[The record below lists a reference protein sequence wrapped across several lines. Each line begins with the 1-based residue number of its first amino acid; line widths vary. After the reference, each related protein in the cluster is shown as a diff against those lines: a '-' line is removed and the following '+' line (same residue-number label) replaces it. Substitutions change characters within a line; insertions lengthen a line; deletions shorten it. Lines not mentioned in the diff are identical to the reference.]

1 MGKVYEALKK
11 AEADGNIGAA
21 ASSQV
26 EDISRRREKN
36 GRGLDFIEYSLNAA
50 ASSDGE
56 NRNRELAQDPSIR
69 RSLTKPNRELSVDP
83 SRIASQLITFQTVE
97 TNAGEEYNRLAVRLM
112 TAAAERPIKRVLVA
126 SAEHG
131 DGRTSI
137 TLNLACALAKA
148 QRRVLV
154 IDTDLHRPS
163 LLRMLGLSAELGLND
178 AVAKGSSPG
187 SVLLRIQPYGFNLM
201 PTREHVKNPAELL
214 SSNSFAEMLNLL
226 EEDYDFILFDSP
238 PLLRVADSDLLIR
251 QTHATVLVIRA
262 GRTKSGQLGRAIAAL
277 SPEKFL
283 GVVLNRTVE
292 S

>member
-11 AEADGNIGAA
+11 AEADGNIGGPT
-21 ASSQV
+21 SIPV
-26 EDISRRREKN
+26 GDIPRRREKN
-36 GRGLDFIEYSLNAA
+36 QRGLDFIEYSLNASD
-50 ASSDGE
+50 SSDNE
-56 NRNRELAQDPSIR
+56 NRNRELAKDPAIA
-69 RSLTKPNRELSVDP
+69 RSLLKPSRELSVDP
-83 SRIASQLITFQTVE
+83 SRIASQLITFQSVE
-97 TNAGEEYNRLAVRLM
+97 TDAAEEYNRLAVRLI

-163 LLRMLGLSAELGLND
+163 LLRFLGLSAEVGLND
-178 AVAKGSSPG
+178 AVAKGASAG
-187 SVLLRIQPYGFNLM
+187 SALLRIQPYGFNLL

-214 SSNSFAEMLNLL
+214 SSGSFAEMLNLL

-238 PLLRVADSDLLIR
+238 PLLRVADSNLLIR

-283 GVVLNRTVE
+283 GVVLNRTVV

>member
-11 AEADGNIGAA
+11 AEADRNIGGPT
-21 ASSQV
+21 SV
-26 EDISRRREKN
+26 PVGDISRRREKN
-36 GRGLDFIEYSLNAA
+36 GRGLDFIEYSLNASD
-50 ASSDGE
+50 SSDNE
-56 NRNRELAQDPSIR
+56 NRNRELAQDPAIR
-69 RSLTKPNRELSVDP
+69 RNLLKPNRELSVDP
-83 SRIASQLITFQTVE
+83 SRIASQLITFQSVQTD
-97 TNAGEEYNRLAVRLM
+97 AAEEYNRLAVRLI

-163 LLRMLGLSAELGLND
+163 LLRFLGLSAEVGLND
-178 AVAKGSSPG
+178 AVAKSASAGSA
-187 SVLLRIQPYGFNLM
+187 LLRIQPYGFNLL
-201 PTREHVKNPAELL
+201 PTREHVQNPAELL
-214 SSNSFAEMLNLL
+214 SSGSFAEMLDLL

-283 GVVLNRTVE
+283 GVVLNRTVV